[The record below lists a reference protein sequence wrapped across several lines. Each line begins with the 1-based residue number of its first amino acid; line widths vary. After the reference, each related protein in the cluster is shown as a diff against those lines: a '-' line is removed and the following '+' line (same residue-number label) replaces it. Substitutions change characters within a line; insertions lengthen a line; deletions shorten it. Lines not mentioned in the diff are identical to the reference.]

1 MANFLGNL
9 NPDMLMAISSG
20 LLTGRNP
27 QEQIG
32 GALGGFAQVRKD
44 QRQKNATMDWLQK
57 NSPDLL
63 PMLDAGMSPSDLV
76 SIAYKEKLA
85 AQKAQQPNR
94 QWVQLPDGQY
104 GWADKNSGE
113 FSPIGT
119 AVKPGTGEGGDE
131 WGLNPVWGT
140 DASGKTGIGQMSKS
154 GKFKLLDT
162 GDFSPSPGI
171 NTIDTGPTIV
181 TRNNRTGETISETP
195 KDLAEAERQKQI
207 GKGQGEAAA
216 TYNSMMSKMPGLE
229 QVVGELDQLAD
240 KATYTMAGR
249 TLDAG
254 MAQLGMDPRDAA
266 IARAEYIAKVDN
278 QILPLLRD
286 TFGAQ
291 FTQREGETL
300 RATLGDPSMTPA
312 EKKAVLRSFIQQKR
326 RDVEALALQGMNS
339 GGGSPQGGQQ
349 AGQRTNSGIQWSV
362 EP

>member
-1 MANFLGNL
+1 
-9 NPDMLMAISSG
+9 
-20 LLTGRNP
+20 
-27 QEQIG
+27 
-32 GALGGFAQVRKD
+32 
-44 QRQKNATMDWLQK
+44 MDWLQK

-63 PMLDAGMSPSDLV
+63 PLLDAGMSPSELV
-76 SIAYKEKLA
+76 NAAYKRQQDQL
-85 AQKAQQPNR
+85 KAQAPSRKFQTLPNG
-94 QWVQLPDGQY
+94 DY
-104 GWADKNSGE
+104 GYFDENAGAWTPLGSAPKAGSGN
-113 FSPIGT
+113 
-119 AVKPGTGEGGDE
+119 GEE

-140 DASGKTGIGQMSKS
+140 DASGNTGIGQMSKS

-162 GDFSPSPGI
+162 GEFKPSPGL
-171 NTIDTGPTIV
+171 NTIDDGRNIY
-181 TRNNRTGETISETP
+181 TRDNRTGQTLSVTP
-195 KDLAEAERQKQI
+195 KDLAGAEVEKAE
-207 GKGQGEAAA
+207 GKGRGEALA

-229 QVVGELDQLAD
+229 QVVGELEGLAD

-300 RATLGDPSMTPA
+300 RATLGQPDITPA
-312 EKKAVLRSFIQQKR
+312 EKKAVLRAFIEQKR
-326 RDVEALALQGMNS
+326 RDVEALARQS
-339 GGGSPQGGQQ
+339 GGSQGGDQG
-349 AGQRTNSGIQWSV
+349 ASRTNSGVQWSI